1 MQENNLL
8 EMREIE
14 KSFSGTAVLKK
25 ANFSLHKGEVHALMG
40 VNGAGKSTLMKILT
54 GVYPKDDGT
63 ILLNGKSINIT
74 SPQVAE
80 HFGIAMIFQEFSLIP
95 TLTVAQNIFLKREPR
110 IVSGLVIDD
119 AETIRRAQLILNEL
133 GEDIDPRARVEQLSV
148 AKCQIV
154 EIAKALSKN
163 ARILVMD
170 EPTSSIS
177 EAEVSRLFKF
187 VRRLKESGI
196 SVVYISHRMTEI
208 FTICDRITIMR
219 DGENVLTDTCA
230 NLSMKAV
237 IDSMLG
243 ASTEASMVWH
253 QRNHE
258 LGTKPALE
266 LIDLSNKN
274 LFKNINLTIY
284 PGEVVGLAGLMASGR
299 TEILETIFGL
309 HASDQGQVKVNEK
322 VIKNTVEAIS
332 SGVALIPENRRTQGL
347 VLEHSVLDNFLLP
360 NLKLFTNLF
369 YIKTKSAA
377 NVMLEYVSKLKIATS
392 SINKT
397 VGLLSGGNQQKVI
410 LSKWLAINPKVLL
423 LDEPTIGVDI
433 GAKSDI
439 VKLVRQLAAN
449 GAAILVVSSEF
460 EEILAMCDRI
470 IILKNGTISD
480 NLSRTEIASEEDLHH
495 AVQV

>member
-1 MQENNLL
+1 
-8 EMREIE
+8 
-14 KSFSGTAVLKK
+14 
-25 ANFSLHKGEVHALMG
+25 
-40 VNGAGKSTLMKILT
+40 
-54 GVYPKDDGT
+54 
-63 ILLNGKSINIT
+63 
-74 SPQVAE
+74 
-80 HFGIAMIFQEFSLIP
+80 
-95 TLTVAQNIFLKREPR
+95 
-110 IVSGLVIDD
+110 
-119 AETIRRAQLILNEL
+119 
-133 GEDIDPRARVEQLSV
+133 
-148 AKCQIV
+148 
-154 EIAKALSKN
+154 
-163 ARILVMD
+163 
-170 EPTSSIS
+170 
-177 EAEVSRLFKF
+177 
-187 VRRLKESGI
+187 
-196 SVVYISHRMTEI
+196 MTEI
-208 FTICDRITIMR
+208 FTICDRITVMR
-219 DGENVLTDTCA
+219 DGEKVLTDTCA

-243 ASTEASMVWH
+243 STSEASMVWH

-274 LFKNINLTIY
+274 LFKNINLSIY

-309 HASDQGQVKVNEK
+309 HASDQGQVKVNGAL
-322 VIKNTVEAIS
+322 IKTTAEAIS

-347 VLEHSVLDNFLLP
+347 ILDHSILDNFLLP
-360 NLKLFTNLF
+360 NLKLFTKLF

-377 NVMLEYVSKLKIATS
+377 STMLDYVSKLKIATI

-460 EEILAMCDRI
+460 EEILAMSDRI
-470 IILKNGTISD
+470 IVLKNGTISD
-480 NLSRTEIASEEDLHH
+480 NISRADIASEEDLHH

>member
-8 EMREIE
+8 EMRGIE
-14 KSFSGTAVLKK
+14 KSFSGISVLKK
-25 ANFSLHKGEVHALMG
+25 ADFSLHKGEIHALMG

-63 ILLNGKSINIT
+63 IVLDGKLINIS

-110 IVSGLVIDD
+110 LASGLVIDD
-119 AETIRRAQLILNEL
+119 AETIRKAQLILDEL
-133 GEDIDPRARVEQLSV
+133 GEDIDPRARIEQLSV
-148 AKCQIV
+148 GKCQIV

-187 VRRLKESGI
+187 VKRLKESGI
-196 SVVYISHRMTEI
+196 SIVYISHRMTEI
-208 FTICDRITIMR
+208 FTICDRITVMR
-219 DGENVLTDTCA
+219 DGEKVLTDTCA
-230 NLSMKAV
+230 NLTMKSV

-243 ASTEASMVWH
+243 ATSEASMVWRQRSH
-253 QRNHE
+253 Q
-258 LGTKPALE
+258 LGIKPALE
-266 LIDLSNKN
+266 LTELSYKN
-274 LFKNINLTIY
+274 IFKNINLSVY
-284 PGEVVGLAGLMASGR
+284 PGEVVGLAGLMGSGR

-309 HASDQGQVKVNEK
+309 NSANQGH
-322 VIKNTVEAIS
+322 IKINGIAIKTTAEAIS
-332 SGVALIPENRRTQGL
+332 AGLALIPENRRTQGL
-347 VLEHSVLDNFLLP
+347 VLDHSILDNFILP
-360 NLKLFTNLF
+360 NLKKFTNIL
-369 YIKTKSAA
+369 YIKTKFAA
-377 NVMLEYVSKLKIATS
+377 NAVKSYVAKLKIATS

-410 LSKWLAINPKVLL
+410 LSKWLAMNPKVLL

-439 VKLVRQLAAN
+439 VKLVRELAAN

-460 EEILAMCDRI
+460 EEILAMSDRI
-470 IILKNGTISD
+470 IVLKNGAISD
-480 NLSRTEIASEEDLHH
+480 NFLRTEIASEEILHH
-495 AVQV
+495 AVQF